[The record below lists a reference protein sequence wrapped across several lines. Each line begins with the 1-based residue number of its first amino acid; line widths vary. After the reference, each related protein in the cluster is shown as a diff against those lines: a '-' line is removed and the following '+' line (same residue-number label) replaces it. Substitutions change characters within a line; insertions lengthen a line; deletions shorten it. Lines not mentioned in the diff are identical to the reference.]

1 MIAYSH
7 RATKI
12 ITPAATILTAN
23 IAICNLMDYI
33 ITGIITEIIN
43 LSV

>member
-23 IAICNLMDYI
+23 ITMCNLMDYI
-33 ITGIITEIIN
+33 LSGIITEIVIHT
-43 LSV
+43 V